1 MEGNPSAAL
10 YVWGVVWYNLLDKSG
25 FGGTSVLKIS
35 RIMEKMIS
43 LSDGNIHD
51 IDHFVRVWNYA
62 KTIAELEDIDS
73 ETQYILEVAAIT
85 HDIACPLCREK
96 YGNTNGKHQEE
107 EGIPLVKAFLSDSGM
122 TKAQID
128 RVAFLVGHH
137 HTFKGIDGLDWQILI
152 EADYIANA
160 TENGYTKE
168 NVKEFI
174 QKIMKTESG
183 KRLAHAVFCL

>member
-1 MEGNPSAAL
+1 MLATRKL
-10 YVWGVVWYNLLDKSG
+10 
-25 FGGTSVLKIS
+25 
-35 RIMEKMIS
+35 
-43 LSDGNIHD
+43 
-51 IDHFVRVWNYA
+51 
-62 KTIAELEDIDS
+62 ELE
-73 ETQYILEVAAIT
+73 
-85 HDIACPLCREK
+85 EK
-96 YGNTNGKHQEE
+96 YGNANGKHQEE
-107 EGIPLVKAFLSDSGM
+107 EGVTLVREFLSDSGM

>member
-1 MEGNPSAAL
+1 M
-10 YVWGVVWYNLLDKSG
+10 
-25 FGGTSVLKIS
+25 
-35 RIMEKMIS
+35 
-43 LSDGNIHD
+43 
-51 IDHFVRVWNYA
+51 
-62 KTIAELEDIDS
+62 
-73 ETQYILEVAAIT
+73 
-85 HDIACPLCREK
+85 
-96 YGNTNGKHQEE
+96 
-107 EGIPLVKAFLSDSGM
+107 VKAFLSESGM

-128 RVAFLVGHH
+128 RVAFLVGRH
-137 HTFKGIDGLDWQILI
+137 HTFKEIDGLDWQILI

>member
-1 MEGNPSAAL
+1 MN
-10 YVWGVVWYNLLDKSG
+10 
-25 FGGTSVLKIS
+25 VLKIS
-35 RIMEKMIS
+35 QIMEKMIAF
-43 LSDGNIHD
+43 SDGNIHD

-62 KTIAELEDIDS
+62 KTIAELEEIDS

-137 HTFKGIDGLDWQILI
+137 HTFKEIDGLDWQILI

-160 TENGYTKE
+160 TENGYSKE
-168 NVKEFI
+168 NISNFI
-174 QKIMKTESG
+174 HKIMKTESG
-183 KRLAHAVFCL
+183 IRLAHAVFYL

>member
-1 MEGNPSAAL
+1 
-10 YVWGVVWYNLLDKSG
+10 
-25 FGGTSVLKIS
+25 
-35 RIMEKMIS
+35 MIAFS
-43 LSDGNIHD
+43 NGNIHD

-62 KTIAELEDIDS
+62 KTIAELEQIDS

-107 EGIPLVKAFLSDSGM
+107 EGIPLVKTFLSGTGM
-122 TKAQID
+122 TETQID

-137 HTFKGIDGLDWQILI
+137 HTFHEIDGLDWQILI

-160 TENGYTKE
+160 TENGYRKE
-168 NVKEFI
+168 KISRFI
-174 QKIMKTESG
+174 KRIMKTESG
-183 KRLAHAVFCL
+183 IRLAQSVFCL